1 MARSPDARRV
11 KLHRNYSVEEAARCV
26 GAHKNTIR
34 RWIKQGLP
42 TIGGRGQTL
51 ILGSALRA
59 FLEAWRKRAKRPC
72 PPGFMYCL
80 KCRAP
85 KPPAERLTQYLP
97 LTPSSGNLKG
107 RCPDCFSTMFRRTK
121 LADVA
126 GFNEA
131 LALHADAP
139 VTTPMGHIQRQ
150 HLSDAKVVIPPAQV
164 LKAIDPILSPM
175 VEGLWQRR
183 VQSRSLAALRDA
195 LLPKLISGELPIRDT
210 ERFIGERA

>member
-1 MARSPDARRV
+1 M
-11 KLHRNYSVEEAARCV
+11 
-26 GAHKNTIR
+26 
-34 RWIKQGLP
+34 
-42 TIGGRGQTL
+42 
-51 ILGSALRA
+51 
-59 FLEAWRKRAKRPC
+59 
-72 PPGFMYCL
+72 
-80 KCRAP
+80 
-85 KPPAERLTQYLP
+85 
-97 LTPSSGNLKG
+97 
-107 RCPDCFSTMFRRTK
+107 
-121 LADVA
+121 ADVA